1 MLQDNLN
8 QESKDLGEMMRHAL
22 EKSWGASIPTPKH
35 GKNSK
40 HL

>member
-1 MLQDNLN
+1 MLQDKLEN
-8 QESKDLGEMMRHAL
+8 KDLAEMMRHAL
-22 EKSWGASIPTPKH
+22 EKSWGTPIPIPKH